1 MNIHAQKHTCTQT
14 QINTYTS
21 IHKYIHKHIAHTSLC
36 MKTEA
41 HVHNVHRNSSKHT
54 LMIHS
59 VNTHVHMSIYKT
71 NISTQAYPFVHC
83 IERNTQID
91 TNR

>member
-1 MNIHAQKHTCTQT
+1 MHRNTHAHRHKLTHTQVYTNI
-14 QINTYTS
+14 YTS
-21 IHKYIHKHIAHTSLC
+21 TYAHTSLC

-41 HVHNVHRNSSKHT
+41 HVHNVHRNSSKDT

-59 VNTHVHMSIYKT
+59 VNTHVHMSLYKT